1 MRISSVIV
9 ILAWLLSV
17 CSCGNGS
24 KMDAQWEEIDR
35 LCDTLPKMAI
45 SNLDTIDQSGL
56 SKKDLNRFRLLCI
69 KSRDKAYIAHTSDTL
84 ILDVIDYYAR
94 HRSEGLYPEALYYGG
109 RVYSD
114 IGDAPTA
121 LRYFQEAMDAL
132 PEGNDDNLR
141 SRIYSQMGSLLN
153 SLRLYKEASELLNK
167 TIKIKTADGDSLNL
181 MRDIQLLGA
190 VYMHADDYDK
200 ADSCFRKA
208 REIAVAISHRDT
220 VIQDMYMAGIE
231 LCRGNISEALNGIR
245 SVARKMLDKK
255 RDIVYAYASQIY
267 LDAGIPDTAF
277 LFACKLL
284 GSTNNDY
291 RKNGYKLLLDPALRE
306 YSSTDSL
313 ISYTLAYEKV
323 LDEYFAKHDAGQVT
337 IQTSLYNY
345 QIHERERRKAE
356 ESGKKYMYAAG
367 VALIL
372 VLILCIGLL
381 YLRNKKMK
389 LRLHYH
395 NALDNIDQLEKSLSS
410 KNVELTE
417 LRKTV
422 EGMKLENE
430 EKKHMSDDERSDIK
444 NKDNR
449 FSRKETEEDQ
459 LRKQLK
465 ERLLSLQ
472 RAGEARRNKP
482 DEILS
487 SSVHTRLQKNISAEI
502 PVEENDDVWMEI
514 EDAVSAASPEFK
526 SRLTLLA
533 GGRMKPDVY
542 RMALL
547 VRCGFGPTEIG
558 ILLGRTKGAVSSRR
572 SYICE
577 KIFGEKMGAKVM
589 DDIINLL

>member
-1 MRISSVIV
+1 
-9 ILAWLLSV
+9 
-17 CSCGNGS
+17 
-24 KMDAQWEEIDR
+24 
-35 LCDTLPKMAI
+35 
-45 SNLDTIDQSGL
+45 
-56 SKKDLNRFRLLCI
+56 
-69 KSRDKAYIAHTSDTL
+69 
-84 ILDVIDYYAR
+84 
-94 HRSEGLYPEALYYGG
+94 
-109 RVYSD
+109 
-114 IGDAPTA
+114 
-121 LRYFQEAMDAL
+121 
-132 PEGNDDNLR
+132 
-141 SRIYSQMGSLLN
+141 
-153 SLRLYKEASELLNK
+153 
-167 TIKIKTADGDSLNL
+167 

-200 ADSCFRKA
+200 ADFCFRKA

-267 LDAGIPDTAF
+267 LDVGIPDTAF

-356 ESGKKYMYAAG
+356 ESGKRYMYAAE

-444 NKDNR
+444 NRDNR

-487 SSVHTRLQKNISAEI
+487 SSVYTRLQKNISAEI